1 MSSNDAVGPASGGFE
16 AEKSD
21 ARHLEQQLYQGLSE
35 EDADF
40 MANYPLEKQK
50 RAISKVDWRLIPMLL
65 FLYLITY
72 LDKTNIGNAQIEG
85 LLDSLHMDGTQYNIA
100 VSVFFVPYIL
110 AEVPSNMILNKFTK
124 PSTYIGI
131 LVLGWGIIMIL
142 TGVVKDFGGLIAVR
156 LLLGLFEAGFFP
168 GAILLISQWYLPNES
183 QSRIALLYSSA
194 ASGGAFSGLLAYAIA
209 KLNGVGGLEGW
220 RWIFI
225 LEGLLTVVMGVAC
238 FFLLVDSPALSSWW
252 LDQDEIRFL
261 ELRQAARRAQH
272 PDGYSEKHFD
282 LGALI
287 QVIKD
292 WKMYL
297 LVFGSWS
304 NAVPNYALK
313 FTLPAIITSMGFTSS
328 NAQLLTIPPY
338 AAGAISAYA
347 VSVFADKF
355 QWRMP
360 FIVGP
365 QTAVIVGFVILFV
378 KAADIKNNIAL
389 CYFAVVLVCAG
400 LYPIFPGVNA
410 WNIANS
416 APAAK
421 RAVSIG
427 YLIAAGNIGGL
438 VGSYIYMAKE
448 RPRYPTGYGT
458 SLGFTAAGL
467 VAMVALEAALKAANK
482 RDAKLT
488 EAEVRQKYSDEQ
500 LEKLGDRS
508 PLFRYTL

>member
-1 MSSNDAVGPASGGFE
+1 MSSDDIVDPANGGCE
-16 AEKSD
+16 AEKSET
-21 ARHLEQQLYQGLSE
+21 RHTEQRLYAGLSE
-35 EDADF
+35 EDVEF
-40 MANYPLEKQK
+40 MANYSIENQK
-50 RAISKVDWRLIPMLL
+50 KAISKVDWRLIPVLL
-65 FLYLITY
+65 LLYLITY
-72 LDKTNIGNAQIEG
+72 LDKTNIGNARIEG
-85 LLDSLHMDGTQYNIA
+85 LLDSLHMNGTQYNIA
-100 VSVFFVPYIL
+100 VSLFFVPYIL
-110 AEVPSNMILNKFTK
+110 AEVPSNMLLNKFSR
-124 PSTYIGI
+124 PSTYMGT
-131 LVLGWGIIMIL
+131 LVLSWGIVMTV
-142 TGVVKDFGGLIAVR
+142 TGLVKDFGGLVAVR

-168 GAILLISQWYLPNES
+168 GAILLVSKWYLPNET
-183 QSRIALLYSSA
+183 QTRIALLYSSA

-209 KLNGVGGLEGW
+209 KLNGLGGLEGW

-225 LEGLLTVVMGVAC
+225 LEGLLTVVIGITC
-238 FFLLVDSPALSSWW
+238 FFLLVDSPTLSSRW
-252 LDQDEIRFL
+252 LEPDEIRFL
-261 ELRQAARRAQH
+261 ELRQAIRRGQD
-272 PDGYSEKHFD
+272 PDSYHEKHFD

-297 LVFGSWS
+297 LVLGNWS

-328 NAQLLTIPPY
+328 NAQLLTVPPY

-347 VSVFADKF
+347 ISVFADKF
-355 QWRMP
+355 HWRMP

-400 LYPIFPGVNA
+400 LYPIFPGINA

-421 RAVSIG
+421 RAVSIA
-427 YLIAAGNIGGL
+427 YLVAAGNIGGL
-438 VGSYIYMAKE
+438 IGSYIYIAEE

-467 VAMVALEAALKAANK
+467 VAVLVLEAALMAANK
-482 RDAKLT
+482 RNAKLT
-488 EAEVRQKYSDEQ
+488 EADVQERYPSEH